1 MAKIKGNQNKYT
13 LCSDCCGLLL
23 ILPLHY
29 RLSHTEPTPK
39 QQLGEPPRQPP
50 SLLSMGGKGG
60 DKEEDGMG

>member
-39 QQLGEPPRQPP
+39 QQLGEPPQTATIFTFH
-50 SLLSMGGKGG
+50 GGKRGR
-60 DKEEDGMG
+60 